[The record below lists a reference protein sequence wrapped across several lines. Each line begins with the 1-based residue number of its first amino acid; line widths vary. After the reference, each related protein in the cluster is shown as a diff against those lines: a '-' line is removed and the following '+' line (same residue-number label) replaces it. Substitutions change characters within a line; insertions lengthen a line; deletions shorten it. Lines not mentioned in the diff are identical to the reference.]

1 MVTLEAQTTLQ
12 YHPFSFETKQ
22 NQGPYSCCTGRRDF
36 VENLEEKDL
45 FTRAN
50 GNFFTS
56 LQMCVNSKKKKKK
69 ITGSK
74 HSQICT
80 ETQLDNDKVQQRT
93 RYQFQF
99 HCPLIRS
106 ARQ

>member
-69 ITGSK
+69 EQAVNIHKYALKRNLTMTKFSK
-74 HSQICT
+74 
-80 ETQLDNDKVQQRT
+80 ELDINFNFTV
-93 RYQFQF
+93 
-99 HCPLIRS
+99 L
-106 ARQ
+106 